1 MGITHDIPCPHCSKP
16 VTMYRNPAPCVDIVI
31 YDPVKGIVL
40 IERAN
45 EPYGWALPGG
55 FIDYGETC
63 EHAAIREAKE
73 ETNLDVILTE
83 IIGVYSDPKRDPRH
97 HTMSVAY
104 AAAATDTT
112 LVAAGDDAAKARFF
126 PLDALP
132 DIVFDHNV
140 IISDYIDRILRLN
153 R

>member
-1 MGITHDIPCPHCSKP
+1 MGMTHDVPCPNCSEP
-16 VTMYRNPAPCVDIVI
+16 VTMYRNPVPTVDIVI
-31 YDPVKGIVL
+31 YDPLQGIVL

-63 EHAAIREAKE
+63 ESAAIREAKE
-73 ETNLDVILTE
+73 ETNLDVVLTE
-83 IIGVYSDPKRDPRH
+83 LIGVYSDPARDPRH

-104 AAAATDTT
+104 AANAKDISE
-112 LVAAGDDAAKARFF
+112 LVAGDDAQNARFF
-126 PLDALP
+126 SLDALP
-132 DIVFDHNV
+132 AIVFDHNV
-140 IISDYIDRILRLN
+140 IIGDFTNRLERLN

>member
-1 MGITHDIPCPHCSKP
+1 MGITHDVPCPKCGEP
-16 VTMYRNPAPCVDIVI
+16 VTMYKNPAPTVDIVI
-31 YDPVKGIVL
+31 YDPVRGVVL

-45 EPYGWALPGG
+45 EPHGWALPGG

-83 IIGVYSDPKRDPRH
+83 IIGVYSDPTRDPRH

-104 AAAATDTT
+104 AAVAKDISM
-112 LVAAGDDAAKARFF
+112 LAAGDDAQNARFF
-126 PLDALP
+126 PVDALP
-132 DIVFDHNV
+132 DIVFDHNLIV
-140 IISDYIDRILRLN
+140 DDFISRVKRLN
-153 R
+153 K